1 MEVFSGFSA
10 SELPSDF
17 MLQFSNV
24 PFKNMVSRIEQPIA
38 ENRDSS
44 QSWHYTKIRS
54 TLVLQSLFRSPVILI
69 HVELAKLLDHF
80 WSLPSC
86 TKAVLLETMC
96 RLWHYHYMF
105 QVALW
110 VKLYE
115 FIIEPAFVTLME
127 PRLILWTLNNSASTQ
142 TWTIPIQS
150 ASRFSIPFS
159 LACPFPEQFFW
170 INETISLHENWRYLK
185 MVWIYHH
192 SPERHL
198 EDNWSCLIT
207 TGKEKKATR
216 LHNNFSKNQNNYF
229 SVDFSVS

>member
-1 MEVFSGFSA
+1 
-10 SELPSDF
+10 

-96 RLWHYHYMF
+96 RLWHYYYRF

-127 PRLILWTLNNSASTQ
+127 PRIILRTLNNSASIQ

-170 INETISLHENWRYLK
+170 INETLPTWKLA
-185 MVWIYHH
+185 
-192 SPERHL
+192 L
-198 EDNWSCLIT
+198 FEDGLDIPSQSRKALGRQLVLSNYYRKREKSNMIT
-207 TGKEKKATR
+207 
-216 LHNNFSKNQNNYF
+216 
-229 SVDFSVS
+229 